1 MSSKI
6 YVSGAA
12 TALIAALHDEGVEVH
27 VVDEQPLVVD
37 FASVPPY
44 DTYLEPPRKPHP
56 KFQPQPKRPR
66 K

>member
-27 VVDEQPLVVD
+27 VVDEQPLVIEFEV
-37 FASVPPY
+37 STPC
-44 DTYLEPPRKPHP
+44 DTYLDPPRNPHP